1 MPTNQRVT
9 LDDIAQAAGVS
20 KQTVSR
26 ALNNKGEI
34 DPDTKERILKLAAE
48 LRYRPNQLARAFHT
62 QQTKLIGFLVPDI
75 ANPFFAEVARG
86 VQDAAIALDYH
97 VILCNTDENP
107 QTEIEL
113 MEHLASQGIDGLI
126 SFTTRAPLTQIL
138 HFADSF
144 KPIVTINRR
153 LPHPNIYPV
162 VSKNRHGAQQAVEQ
176 FIHEQRAAPAML
188 APFPLG
194 DRESARARGFVETL
208 AAHGHI
214 VEPSRLSRGLPTLA
228 GGYQAARNLFAAH
241 PETDAIFT
249 YNDLMAL
256 GAIRACHELHR
267 RIPQDV
273 SIIGFD
279 DIQLAAISYPALST
293 IRIDKHAMGQKAFER
308 VLQVIEQPDAQFSEI
323 ALDVEFIAR
332 ESTRGV

>member
-34 DPDTKERILKLAAE
+34 DPDTKERILKLAAD

-62 QQTKLIGFLVPDI
+62 QKTRLVGLLVPDVT
-75 ANPFFAEVARG
+75 NPFFAEVARG
-86 VQDAAIALDYH
+86 VQDAAVAYAYH
-97 VILCNTDENP
+97 VVLCNTDEDAG
-107 QTEIEL
+107 TEVEL

-126 SFTTRAPLTQIL
+126 TFTTRASLNQIL
-138 HFADSF
+138 QFADSF

-153 LPHPNIYPV
+153 LAHPNIYAV
-162 VSKNRHGAQQAVEQ
+162 MSNNRHGAELAARQ
-176 FIHEQRAAPAML
+176 FLAEKRAAPGML
-188 APFPLG
+188 ASSTLPLS
-194 DRESARARGFVETL
+194 ESGRVRGYTETF
-208 AAHGHI
+208 AAHGQPI
-214 VEPSRLSRGLPTLA
+214 APSRISQDVPTLA
-228 GGYQAARNLFAAH
+228 GGYAAAKNLLTEH

-256 GAIRACHELHR
+256 GALRACHEFGR
-267 RIPQDV
+267 RIPQEI
-273 SIIGFD
+273 SLIGFD
-279 DIQLAAISYPALST
+279 DIFLTAMSYPALST
-293 IRIDKHAMGQKAFER
+293 IRIDKHAMGQIAFQR
-308 VLQVIEQPDAQFSEI
+308 VLEVIEQPDAQFPEI
-323 ALDVEFIAR
+323 AMDVEFIAR